1 VIRYPEKLRSSANY
15 AKKSG
20 DPRAELVTLA
30 VPGLTLQT
38 RVRPSIRAQIYDLI
52 KQIQDEEGEHAN

>member
-1 VIRYPEKLRSSANY
+1 MIRYPEKLRSAAKY

-30 VPGLTLQT
+30 VPGLTIQT
-38 RVRPSIRAQIYDLI
+38 RVKPSTRAQIYDLI
-52 KQIQDEEGEHAN
+52 KQIQEDDGENAN